1 MNVNDRGT
9 KKWTAMM
16 MPEHIKMIN
25 DLWAEDDRKEKP
37 ILDEQQK
44 VEIDLKLQLA
54 IKDDLTVEVEYY
66 ADCDYHI
73 LKGKLLMVDS
83 LNRRLRFDDEETEIQ
98 LDDIID
104 VNIL

>member
-25 DLWAEDDRKEKP
+25 DLWAEDDKKEKP
-37 ILDEQQK
+37 FIDEQLQI
-44 VEIDLKLQLA
+44 EFGIKLRLA
-54 IKDDLTVEVEYY
+54 LKDDLTVEVEYY
-66 ADCDYHI
+66 ADHDYHTE
-73 LKGKLLMVDS
+73 KGKLIYLDPIS
-83 LNRRLRFDDEETEIQ
+83 RQLRFDGNDDYIC

>member
-1 MNVNDRGT
+1 MDVNDRGT

-25 DLWAEDDRKEKP
+25 DLWSEDDRKEKP

-66 ADCDYHI
+66 GDYDYHTE
-73 LKGKLLMVDS
+73 KGKLLIVDS
-83 LNRRLRFDDEETEIQ
+83 LNRRLRFDDKETEIQ

>member
-25 DLWAEDDRKEKP
+25 DLWAEDDKKEKP

-44 VEIDLKLQLA
+44 VEIDMKLQLA

-66 ADCDYHI
+66 TDYACHTE
-73 LKGKLLMVDS
+73 KGKLLLVDS
-83 LNRRLRFDDEETEIQ
+83 LNRRLHFDDKEIEIQ

-104 VNIL
+104 VTIL